1 LDDIN
6 ATRVSTEPSPD
17 AAASTSST
25 PQEQSPPSDQLAD
38 LGERILAELD
48 AARTISML
56 ARWLAHH
63 VAALIQAADEARAT
77 SAPDADARAAE
88 ARVAILQLWQHRS
101 DWPAGWPPPRAAHMA
116 RILEKLP
123 DSSIPPWQ
131 PATPLTRI
139 HERHHDLLALLVA
152 IVTSDGDDVEQ
163 GWLKAFGGLLTPD
176 ETAMLTLAA
185 TAEQRM
191 SRHFNWQ
198 EPAGHEPG
206 TEGDVDDTEPARERT
221 PQQVLGEM
229 ADAYRQAVFDL
240 LADSNRRSDGSGPG
254 PDLSH
259 RADAA
264 QGPAEL
270 DAEDASQ

>member
-1 LDDIN
+1 M
-6 ATRVSTEPSPD
+6 
-17 AAASTSST
+17 STSLT
-25 PQEQSPPSDQLAD
+25 PQEQSPSGDQLAH

-48 AARTISML
+48 AARTNSTL

-88 ARVAILQLWQHRS
+88 ARAAILQLWQHRS

-139 HERHHDLLALLVA
+139 HELHHSLLALLLD
-152 IVTSDGDDVEQ
+152 IVTSEADDVEQ
-163 GWLKAFGGLLTPD
+163 GWLKAFGGLLTAD

-185 TAEQRM
+185 NAEQRM
-191 SRHFNWQ
+191 SRHFRWKA
-198 EPAGHEPG
+198 PTGHEPG
-206 TEGDVDDTEPARERT
+206 TEGDGCVGDTEPARER
-221 PQQVLGEM
+221 PPEQALAEI
-229 ADAYRQAVFDL
+229 ADAYRQAVLDL
-240 LADSNRRSDGSGPG
+240 LAGARKRSHGSGSG
-254 PDLSH
+254 LGLNFSH
-259 RADAA
+259 RADDA
-264 QGPAEL
+264 QGPAGPE
-270 DAEDASQ
+270 AEDASW

>member
-1 LDDIN
+1 M
-6 ATRVSTEPSPD
+6 
-17 AAASTSST
+17 T
-25 PQEQSPPSDQLAD
+25 PQEQSPSGDQLAD

-48 AARTISML
+48 ATRTNSTL

-63 VAALIQAADEARAT
+63 VAALIQAADDARST
-77 SAPDADARAAE
+77 SAPDAGARAAE
-88 ARVAILQLWQHRS
+88 ARAAIFQLWQHRS

-123 DSSIPPWQ
+123 DSSIPLWQ
-131 PATPLTRI
+131 PATPLSRI
-139 HERHHDLLALLVA
+139 HELHHDLLALLVA

-176 ETAMLTLAA
+176 EAAMLTLAA

-198 EPAGHEPG
+198 EPDGYEPG
-206 TEGDVDDTEPARERT
+206 TAGAVDDTELARERT
-221 PQQVLGEM
+221 PQQVLGEI

-240 LADSNRRSDGSGPG
+240 LAEPNRRSDGSSPG

-259 RADAA
+259 RTDGA
-264 QGPAEL
+264 QGPAEP
-270 DAEDASQ
+270 DTEDAS

>member
-1 LDDIN
+1 L
-6 ATRVSTEPSPD
+6 APP
-17 AAASTSST
+17 
-25 PQEQSPPSDQLAD
+25 EQSPPDDQLAE

-48 AARTISML
+48 EARRNSTL

-139 HERHHDLLALLVA
+139 HELHHALIALLVD
-152 IVTSDGDDVEQ
+152 IVTSDGDEVEQ

-176 ETAMLTLAA
+176 ETAMLNLAA
-185 TAEQRM
+185 TADQRM
-191 SRHFNWQ
+191 RRHFNWQ
-198 EPAGHEPG
+198 EPARHEPG
-206 TEGDVDDTEPARERT
+206 TEADGHAGDTGPARERT
-221 PQQVLGEM
+221 PQQALAEI
-229 ADAYRQAVFDL
+229 ADAYRQAVLDL
-240 LADSNRRSDGSGPG
+240 LAGTRKHSDDSGIGLDFSQHTDTAL
-254 PDLSH
+254 D
-259 RADAA
+259 
-264 QGPAEL
+264 PAEPEG
-270 DAEDASQ
+270 EDASQ

>member
-1 LDDIN
+1 M
-6 ATRVSTEPSPD
+6 
-17 AAASTSST
+17 STSLT
-25 PQEQSPPSDQLAD
+25 PQEQSPSGDQLAD

-48 AARTISML
+48 AARTNSML

-77 SAPDADARAAE
+77 SAPDADTRAAE
-88 ARVAILQLWQHRS
+88 ARAAILQLWQHRS

-123 DSSIPPWQ
+123 DSSLPPWQ

-139 HERHHDLLALLVA
+139 HELHHDLLALLVA

-163 GWLKAFGGLLTPD
+163 GWLKAFGGLLTPA
-176 ETAMLTLAA
+176 ETAMLALAA

-191 SRHFNWQ
+191 SRHFSWQ

-206 TEGDVDDTEPARERT
+206 TEVGDAEPCRERT
-221 PQQVLGEM
+221 PQQALAEI

-240 LADSNRRSDGSGPG
+240 LARTGKRSDGSGPG
-254 PDLSH
+254 LNFPHGS
-259 RADAA
+259 DAA
-264 QGPAEL
+264 QDPAEPE
-270 DAEDASQ
+270 AGDASQ

>member
-1 LDDIN
+1 L
-6 ATRVSTEPSPD
+6 
-17 AAASTSST
+17 T
-25 PQEQSPPSDQLAD
+25 PQEQSLAGDQLAD

-48 AARTISML
+48 ATRTSSML

-88 ARVAILQLWQHRS
+88 ARAAILQLWQHRS
-101 DWPAGWPPPRAAHMA
+101 DWPVGWPPPRAAHMA

-123 DSSIPPWQ
+123 DSGIPPWQ

-139 HERHHDLLALLVA
+139 HELHHDLLALLVA

-176 ETAMLTLAA
+176 ETAMLALAA

-198 EPAGHEPG
+198 EPDKHEPG
-206 TEGDVDDTEPARERT
+206 TEGDSRAGDTEPARERT
-221 PQQVLGEM
+221 PQQALAEI
-229 ADAYRQAVFDL
+229 ADAYRQAVLDL
-240 LADSNRRSDGSGPG
+240 LADTRKRSEGSGQG
-254 PDLSH
+254 LDLSH
-259 RADAA
+259 RADDA
-264 QGPAEL
+264 QISAEPE
-270 DAEDASQ
+270 AEDAYQ